1 MSSGPDNQHAH
12 LGEDGTLLYPDVRRT
27 PTLVGRGLGIAPRP
41 LGRRDERLIHVVL
54 ALADTL
60 ALVAAFLVSCEV
72 GGADRSATTFGVL
85 VATIPAWI
93 IGLKSYGL
101 YDRESDAVAHSTI
114 DELAPLAR
122 VATVGG
128 WLFLVL
134 AWVTGRP
141 APVSQSIVFWLALLV
156 LLPLLRAL
164 ARPLFRATRTY
175 PQNTVIVGAGSVGQL
190 IGRKLQ
196 TNREYHVNL
205 LGFIDAMPKERRD
218 DLRLLTILGRPDE
231 LEEIVAD
238 YNVERVII
246 AFSNDSHEETMG
258 LIRTLK
264 DLDVRIDIVPRLFDI
279 IPPRL
284 TSHTIEGI
292 PLITLPRLRLSTTS
306 LFLKRAFDVL
316 VSSIVVVALGPTFA
330 LLAILI
336 KLDSKG
342 PVFYRQLRMGTGG
355 RTFSIFKFRTMV
367 INADEL
373 KDEIAHLNTHAAPGG
388 DPRMFKVKHDPRVTR
403 MGRLLRRSSL
413 DELPQ
418 LFNVLKGDMSLIGPR
433 PLILEE
439 DRHVEDWARKRLALK
454 PGMTGLWQ
462 VSGRN
467 SIPFEDMVKLDY
479 LYVTTWSL
487 ASDCRLLLQ
496 TVPLVLAGDRGG
508 HW

>member
-1 MSSGPDNQHAH
+1 
-12 LGEDGTLLYPDVRRT
+12 
-27 PTLVGRGLGIAPRP
+27 
-41 LGRRDERLIHVVL
+41 
-54 ALADTL
+54 
-60 ALVAAFLVSCEV
+60 
-72 GGADRSATTFGVL
+72 
-85 VATIPAWI
+85 
-93 IGLKSYGL
+93 
-101 YDRESDAVAHSTI
+101 
-114 DELAPLAR
+114 
-122 VATVGG
+122 
-128 WLFLVL
+128 
-134 AWVTGRP
+134 
-141 APVSQSIVFWLALLV
+141 
-156 LLPLLRAL
+156 
-164 ARPLFRATRTY
+164 
-175 PQNTVIVGAGSVGQL
+175 
-190 IGRKLQ
+190 
-196 TNREYHVNL
+196 
-205 LGFIDAMPKERRD
+205 
-218 DLRLLTILGRPDE
+218 
-231 LEEIVAD
+231 
-238 YNVERVII
+238 
-246 AFSNDSHEETMG
+246 MG

-316 VSSIVVVALGPTFA
+316 VSSIVVIALGPTFA
-330 LLAILI
+330 LLAVLI

-355 RTFSIFKFRTMV
+355 RTFFIFKFRTMV
-367 INADEL
+367 VNADEL

>member
-1 MSSGPDNQHAH
+1 MAAGPDHPHPN
-12 LGEDGTLLYPDVRRT
+12 EDGTLAYFGPRRA
-27 PTLVGRGLGIAPRP
+27 PSRGLGLAAAA
-41 LGRRDERLIHVVL
+41 LGRRNERAIHVVL
-54 ALADTL
+54 GFADTL
-60 ALVAAFLVSCEV
+60 ALISAFLVSCEV
-72 GGADRSATTFGVL
+72 NGADRSPATFAVL
-85 VATIPAWI
+85 LATVPAWI
-93 IGLKSYGL
+93 IALKSYGL
-101 YDRESDAVAHSTI
+101 YDRESDSIAHSTI

-128 WLFLVL
+128 WLFLL
-134 AWVTGRP
+134 LGWIANRSEP
-141 APVSQSIVFWLALLV
+141 ISQGIVFWLALLF
-156 LLPLLRAL
+156 LLPVLRAL
-164 ARPLFRATRTY
+164 SRPMLRAARTY

-190 IGRKLQ
+190 IGRKLLS
-196 TNREYHVNL
+196 NRGYHVNL

-218 DLRLLTILGRPDE
+218 DLRLLTILGTPDD
-231 LEEIVAD
+231 LREIVTEHR
-238 YNVERVII
+238 VERVII

-264 DLDVRIDIVPRLFDI
+264 DLNVRIDIVPRLFDI

-292 PLITLPRLRLSTTS
+292 PLITLPRLRLSTS
-306 LFLKRAFDVL
+306 ARFLKRAFDVA
-316 VSSIVVVALGPTFA
+316 VASAVIGILGPTFA
-330 LLAILI
+330 LLALLI

-342 PVFYRQLRMGTGG
+342 PILYRQLRMGTGG
-355 RTFSIFKFRTMV
+355 EPFFIFKFRTMV
-367 INADEL
+367 MNADDL
-373 KDEIAHLNTHAAPGG
+373 KDEIAHLNEHAAPGG

-403 MGRLLRRSSL
+403 MGRLLRQSSL

-418 LFNVLKGDMSLIGPR
+418 LLNVLKGDMSLIGPR

-439 DRHVEDWARKRLALK
+439 DRYVEDWARKRLDLK

-496 TVPLVLAGDRGG
+496 TVPIVLAGERGG

>member
-1 MSSGPDNQHAH
+1 MPPGPNERRAQ
-12 LGEDGTLLYPDVRRT
+12 LGEDGTLIYSSMQPSTTRAD
-27 PTLVGRGLGIAPRP
+27 RGLGIVTRT
-41 LGRRDERLIHVVL
+41 LGRRDERLIHIML

-60 ALVAAFLVSCEV
+60 ALVTAFLVSSLV
-72 GGADRSATTFGVL
+72 GGADRTAMTFAIL
-85 VATIPAWI
+85 CATIPAWI
-93 IGLKSYGL
+93 VALKSYGL
-101 YDRESDAVAHSTI
+101 YDRESDAIAHSTI

-122 VATVGG
+122 VATVGA
-128 WLFLVL
+128 WLFLL
-134 AWVTGRP
+134 LTWVTERP
-141 APVSQSIVFWLALLV
+141 EPVSQSIAFWLSLLV
-156 LLPLLRAL
+156 LLPVLRAL
-164 ARPLFRATRTY
+164 ARPLFRATGTY

-190 IGRKLQ
+190 IGRKLL

-218 DLRLLTILGRPDE
+218 DLRMLTILGRPEE

-292 PLITLPRLRLSTTS
+292 PLITLPRLRLSTTAR
-306 LFLKRAFDVL
+306 FLKRTFDVL
-316 VSSIVVVALGPTFA
+316 VSSVIVIALGPTLA
-330 LLAILI
+330 LLALLI
-336 KLDSKG
+336 KFDSRG

-355 RTFSIFKFRTMV
+355 QPFSIFKFRTMV
-367 INADEL
+367 TNADEL
-373 KDEIAHLNTHAAPGG
+373 KDEIAHLNAHAAPGG
-388 DPRMFKVKHDPRVTR
+388 DPRMFKIKHDPRVTG
-403 MGRLLRRSSL
+403 MGRLLRRTSL

-439 DRHVEDWARKRLALK
+439 DRYVEDWARKRLALK

-508 HW
+508 DW

>member
-1 MSSGPDNQHAH
+1 MAAGPDNHAQ
-12 LGEDGTLLYPDVRRT
+12 LGEEAALAYSPLRRASAMGDRGIG
-27 PTLVGRGLGIAPRP
+27 LVTRT
-41 LGRRDERLIHVVL
+41 LGRRNERLIHLVL
-54 ALADTL
+54 AVADTV
-60 ALVAAFLVSCEV
+60 ALDHRVPPLVRGSRRRPFARHAAIL
-72 GGADRSATTFGVL
+72 L
-85 VATIPAWI
+85 ATIPAWI
-93 IGLKSYGL
+93 IALKSYGL
-101 YDRESDAVAHSTI
+101 YDAESDAIAHSTI

-128 WLFLVL
+128 WLLLLL
-134 AWVTGRP
+134 AWLTNRP
-141 APVSQSIVFWLALLV
+141 EPVSQSIVFWLALLV
-156 LLPLLRAL
+156 LLPVLRAF
-164 ARPLFRATRTY
+164 ARPMLRSTKTY

-190 IGRKLQ
+190 IGRKLL

-218 DLRLLTILGRPDE
+218 DLQSLTILGRPED
-231 LEEIVAD
+231 LQQIVTE

-264 DLDVRIDIVPRLFDI
+264 DLNVRIDIVPRLFDI

-292 PLITLPRLRLSTTS
+292 PLITLPRLRLSPS
-306 LFLKRAFDVL
+306 ARFLKRTFDVM
-316 VSSIVVVALGPTFA
+316 VAAAVIIVLGPTFL
-330 LLAILI
+330 LLALADQARFARP
-336 KLDSKG
+336 DSLPPAAHGHRGK
-342 PVFYRQLRMGTGG
+342 PVLHLQVPHDGDERRRPEGRDRASERRMP
-355 RTFSIFKFRTMV
+355 
-367 INADEL
+367 
-373 KDEIAHLNTHAAPGG
+373 APGG
-388 DPRMFKVKHDPRVTR
+388 DPRMFKIKDDPRVTG

-418 LFNVLKGDMSLIGPR
+418 LLNVLKGDMSLIGPR

-439 DRHVEDWARKRLALK
+439 DRYVEDWARKRLALK

-487 ASDCRLLLQ
+487 AGDCRLLLQ
-496 TVPLVLAGDRGG
+496 TVPLVLAGERGG